1 MAADAGVSVQMTY
14 KSFKNKPGLLKA
26 VFDFSVAGDDEPVPS
41 IEREHA
47 DRLRAEPD
55 PHTKLEMF
63 ASHMAESMPRAG
75 PVFLLARAAAA
86 LEPEIG
92 ALLTD
97 WRAGQLA
104 GLGMLALHLEEG
116 GHLRHGLSC
125 AKARDLLWTINAT
138 EVYELVVLQRGCCS
152 RSTATFWP
160 KR

>member
-1 MAADAGVSVQMTY
+1 
-14 KSFKNKPGLLKA
+14 
-26 VFDFSVAGDDEPVPS
+26 
-41 IEREHA
+41 
-47 DRLRAEPD
+47 
-55 PHTKLEMF
+55 MF

-125 AKARDLLWTINAT
+125 AKARDLLWTINST
-138 EVYELVVLQRGCCS
+138 EVYELLVLQRGWLQQEY
-152 RSTATFWP
+152 RDFLAKTMTDALL
-160 KR
+160 